1 MHASPWFHP
10 MRNAALTLLLAILAV
25 PVHAQPPHATP
36 SPGDVAWLD
45 RITFGADS
53 ASLRQLEQQGR
64 SRFLEQQLTAS
75 AGPLPTAVQ
84 RQIDQLDATP
94 SSDSALVD
102 QLMQARRQIKSTDD
116 PKQKL
121 ALRKA
126 LRKRGFE
133 LAGKAAQE
141 QMLRAIY
148 SPNQLREQMVW
159 FWSNHFSVYGRKS
172 AVAWFIPGYIDRSIR
187 PHALGTFRDLVMAT
201 LKSPA
206 MLLYLDNVRNVHG
219 KNNENYA
226 RELMEL
232 HTLGVHAGYTQQD
245 VQALMH
251 ILSGAGIAPD
261 SRRLGFFGQRAGV
274 VREGAFAFIPR
285 RHDPGEQILLGRRI
299 DARGYR
305 QIEQAVDWI
314 TRQPACARFVS
325 GEIARY
331 FVSDHPPQALVD
343 RMTATFLRTDGD
355 IAAVLRTMF
364 TSPELTTSGAKFKD
378 PMQFT
383 VSAMRLAYDG
393 QPVPDTR
400 RLVLALRAM
409 GEPLYGRITPD
420 GWSLD
425 GDDWHSSGQMTQ
437 RFEIARLIGA
447 GMAVLPPRADAMQ
460 RREASVPD
468 IASGALYR
476 QAIAPTLSDATR
488 TVLDGTRDPRAWNGL
503 LLASPE
509 FNQR

>member
-1 MHASPWFHP
+1 MLFTVLAAPCVAQERGAPHP
-10 MRNAALTLLLAILAV
+10 D
-25 PVHAQPPHATP
+25 
-36 SPGDVAWLD
+36 DVAWLD
-45 RITFGADS
+45 RITFGADT
-53 ASLRQLEQQGR
+53 ASLQRLSQLGR
-64 SRFLEQQLTAS
+64 DRFLEQQLTAR
-75 AGPLPTAVQ
+75 AGPLPAPVQ
-84 RQIDQLDATP
+84 HQ
-94 SSDSALVD
+94 VD
-102 QLMQARRQIKSTDD
+102 QLENRQAASADLVGELMRARRQIRSTQD
-116 PKQKL
+116 PQQQRE
-121 ALRKA
+121 LRRE
-126 LRKRGFE
+126 LRKRGID
-133 LAGKAAQE
+133 LADQAAQA
-141 QMLRAIY
+141 QLLRAIY
-148 SPNQLREQMVW
+148 SPDQLREQMVW
-159 FWSNHFSVYGRKS
+159 FWSNHFSVFERKS
-172 AVAWFIPGYIDRSIR
+172 AVAWFIPDYIDRAIR
-187 PHALGTFRDLVMAT
+187 PHALGKFRDLVMAT

-206 MLLYLDNVRNVHG
+206 MLLYLDNVRNVRG

-251 ILSGAGIAPD
+251 ILSGAGIAPPT
-261 SRRLGFFGQRAGV
+261 RRVRFAGRLPGFERD
-274 VREGAFAFIPR
+274 GAFLFNPR
-285 RHDPGEQILLGRRI
+285 RHDEGSRILLGKRI

-314 TRQPACARFVS
+314 TRQPACARFIS

-343 RMTATFLRTDGD
+343 RMAATFQRTDGD
-355 IAAVLRTMF
+355 IAEVLRTLF
-364 TSPELTTSGAKFKD
+364 TAPELTTSGAKFKD

-393 QPVPDTR
+393 HPIPDAR

-425 GDDWHSSGQMTQ
+425 GGDWHSSGQMTQ
-437 RFEIARLIGA
+437 RFQIARLIGA
-447 GMAVLPPRADAMQ
+447 GLATLPPKADRDL
-460 RREASVPD
+460 RRK
-468 IASGALYR
+468 
-476 QAIAPTLSDATR
+476 AIAPDIVDSMAYRAAIAPRLSANTR
-488 TVLDGTRDPRAWNGL
+488 SVLSTAHDPRLWNSY